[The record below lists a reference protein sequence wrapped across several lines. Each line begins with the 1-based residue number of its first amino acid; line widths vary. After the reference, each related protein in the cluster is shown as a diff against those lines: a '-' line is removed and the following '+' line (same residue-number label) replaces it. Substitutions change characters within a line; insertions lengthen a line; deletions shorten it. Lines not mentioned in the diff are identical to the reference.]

1 MCRIRVRSAIGSE
14 NKLMSRPEYEKLV
27 LPALDT
33 YLAGLTEE
41 QRAELRMLS
50 LMSKDHL
57 ADAL

>member
-1 MCRIRVRSAIGSE
+1 MCRIRVRSAIGYDD
-14 NKLMSRPEYEKLV
+14 KLMSRPEYEKLV

-41 QRAELRMLS
+41 QRAELRMSS
-50 LMSKDHL
+50 LVAKAYF

>member
-1 MCRIRVRSAIGSE
+1 
-14 NKLMSRPEYEKLV
+14 MSRPEYEKLV